1 MQYVCTMEY
10 YSPIKK
16 NEILP
21 FATTWM
27 ELEGLMLSKI
37 SWRKTNV
44 TYDLICGI
52 QKKKKKPSWDRGQM
66 GGWQKWD
73 GVSEMGEGN

>member
-1 MQYVCTMEY
+1 MFIAALSTIAKVWKEPKCPSTDEWIKRCGIYIYTMEY

-27 ELEGLMLSKI
+27 ELEGIMLSEI
-37 SWRKTNV
+37 SQRKTK
-44 TYDLICGI
+44 II
-52 QKKKKKPSWDRGQM
+52 
-66 GGWQKWD
+66 
-73 GVSEMGEGN
+73 